1 MQFPKSAYFAI
12 GYGQGMSNIDMVM
25 FSKDGVKDLW
35 SEGYGIP
42 STDSENNYVNTM
54 QAVDNDVVT
63 ITTFR
68 SRETGD
74 SAQDFQFDSCGT
86 SHEFQWAA
94 NTDSSSMVK
103 HNKIGNIRIDL
114 DEDCNVIVLG
124 DGDFGAESSKRL
136 ISTAFMIFGSLYY
149 IIN

>member
-1 MQFPKSAYFAI
+1 MFKSAVLSVVCSLIAPSLATTEIGNLPDGFKCHISSKDTDTLQLKVQFPSSAYFAI

-86 SHEFQWAA
+86 SHEF
-94 NTDSSSMVK
+94 
-103 HNKIGNIRIDL
+103 
-114 DEDCNVIVLG
+114 
-124 DGDFGAESSKRL
+124 
-136 ISTAFMIFGSLYY
+136 
-149 IIN
+149 